1 MDLGLIFNKMCV
13 YYFEGLA
20 MEPSILRK
28 KRTRALPASTG
39 EKEFVLLGNQRK
51 FAVNIPYQLPSFKS
65 KPVDVSRT
73 PKVHVYVYTAWYA
86 ELNMLHRTI
95 MW

>member
-1 MDLGLIFNKMCV
+1 MDLAFIFNEIGV

-28 KRTRALPASTG
+28 KRTRTLPASTG

-51 FAVNIPYQLPSFKS
+51 FAVNIPYQLPSSKS
-65 KPVDVSRT
+65 KPVEVSRT
-73 PKVHVYVYTAWYA
+73 PKVHVYVAIYS
-86 ELNMLHRTI
+86 LVC
-95 MW
+95 